1 MKGVQ
6 AQAFL
11 TFPPSFTFW
20 RLFSSKGGVAAAG
33 ILFQAPDLMLLQLSV
48 KIRLFVLF
56 LGESFPVYLW

>member
-1 MKGVQ
+1 M
-6 AQAFL
+6 
-11 TFPPSFTFW
+11 
-20 RLFSSKGGVAAAG
+20 KGGVAAAG